1 MSTKTGFSKDV
12 FEALFLNEEVYF
24 IESEF
29 NETLKLVDVEQSV
42 IEEITESKIIPVAVD
57 IAPTPNE
64 IIPLLILVDEISEA
78 NKVFL
83 EKILMA
89 VNLNLEK
96 VTLLTT
102 SDLKAI
108 NFQKFSENKI
118 YQKILSFGV
127 SLSTINMNI
136 MLMPYENK
144 LIENVWFLMAEKLV
158 IVENDVNHKRRLWGC
173 LQQLFK

>member
-1 MSTKTGFSKDV
+1 MSSKTGFSKDV
-12 FEALFLNEEVYF
+12 FETLFLNEEVYF
-24 IESEF
+24 IRSEF
-29 NETLKLVDVEQSV
+29 KEAHKLADGEQNKAV
-42 IEEITESKIIPVAVD
+42 EITESKIIPIASEVAP
-57 IAPTPNE
+57 APNE
-64 IIPLLILVDEISEA
+64 IIPLLILVDEVNEA

-96 VTLLTT
+96 VTLLNT